1 MKSETPLVLENLSF
15 RYRDRQEPAI
25 RDISLEVTAGELLLI
40 AGAAAIAFATMIYG
54 NVRTFV

>member
-25 RDISLEVTAGELLLI
+25 RDISLEVTAGELLLLP
-40 AGAAAIAFATMIYG
+40 TPLPSHLLP
-54 NVRTFV
+54 